1 MHSDVKMKHRALTAQ
16 LTILLLCCAQN
27 NVYIFDFLCRDSLA
41 KLFLEDRFTS
51 QYVFLEDRFTSPYIF
66 HTLKGKVLGAGG
78 GEGSSWS
85 WLGMARTNVSQQL
98 SNNHLKKKKFRN
110 FVSLSKKHKNNFLFA
125 KRRKIFLAAKPSPC
139 GPESISDG
147 PENLHK
153 YPAS

>member
-1 MHSDVKMKHRALTAQ
+1 MHSDVKMKHRVLTAQ

-27 NVYIFDFLCRDSLA
+27 NVYIFDFLCRDSQA
-41 KLFLEDRFTS
+41 HTFSEGQIHKPN
-51 QYVFLEDRFTSPYIF
+51 VFLEDRFTSPYIF

-98 SNNHLKKKKFRN
+98 SNNHLNKKKFRN

-125 KRRKIFLAAKPSPC
+125 KRRKIFFAARPSPC